1 MNLLI
6 CSQINQPLEAL
17 FSEFKHTQFQDWKAQ
32 LLIDLKKDSVD
43 NLLMTRIEEL
53 DVPVYLESENAPTSQ
68 SISSLRKAHHP
79 EFASAND
86 WEICV
91 NIDTADLVKANKQAL
106 HALEN
111 GATAIRFTGHE
122 ISNQEELILVLRNIL
137 PDIARIHFDCG
148 EASASL
154 LFMYQDEIARRKLD
168 PLCIQGSVSLD
179 PLGDFAFQGSFAYS
193 KEESM
198 QLLSASVDFSS
209 IHLPLFKTI
218 NVNASTW
225 HNSGASAVQELA
237 LAISVMNEYF
247 IELKSD
253 KEKIARAMQVSMAA
267 GSEYFLQ
274 IAKFR
279 SMRILWH
286 MLLEGH
292 GLNAD
297 SFPLWISSETASR
310 NKTLYD
316 PHNNTLRAT
325 TEAMS
330 AIIGGSDELTIHPHD
345 MFYKIP
351 DESSQR
357 TALNIHHL
365 LHDESNLDK
374 VLDVAS
380 GSYVI
385 EQMTSDLIDKAW
397 KLFLTIEE
405 KGGFVAA
412 LRVGFIQDQLVQ
424 SRAAIEKNIRTRKRS
439 LVGVSTFADAKASVH
454 VEIHSQRDPLSKLP
468 EIRVVEPFREATV
481 FESLRQA
488 FTLEKSPS
496 VFLAVFGDELK
507 RNARAGFAAE
517 FMAVGGFVST
527 TGEAQVALI
536 DQLQSEAALK
546 AQVIILCSDD
556 DAYLQAVETL
566 LKDGWPSV
574 PVIIAGKPSNAQ
586 QLEELGIHDF
596 IFIGCDVAAVLGN
609 LSEEILH

>member
-1 MNLLI
+1 
-6 CSQINQPLEAL
+6 LETL
-17 FSEFKHTQFQDWKAQ
+17 FSEFKHTQFHDWKAQ
-32 LLIDLKKDSVD
+32 LLKDLKKDSVD
-43 NLLMTRIEEL
+43 NLLTTRIEEL
-53 DVPVYLESENAPTSQ
+53 DVPVYLESENAPNAQ
-68 SISSLRKAHHP
+68 PISSLRIAHHP

-106 HALEN
+106 HALQN

-154 LFMYQDEIARRKLD
+154 LFMYQDEIERRKLD
-168 PLCIQGSVSLD
+168 PMRIQGSVSLD
-179 PLGDFAFQGSFAYS
+179 PLGDFAFHGSFAYS

-198 QLLSASVDFSS
+198 QLLSASVDFAS

-218 NVNASTW
+218 NVNAATW
-225 HNSGASAVQELA
+225 HNAGA
-237 LAISVMNEYF
+237 SVMNEYF
-247 IELKSD
+247 VELKSD
-253 KEKIARAMQVSMAA
+253 KEKIARAMQVCMAA

-274 IAKFR
+274 IAKYR
-279 SMRILWH
+279 SLRILWH

-292 GLNAD
+292 GLNSED
-297 SFPLWISSETASR
+297 FPLWISSETASR

-316 PHNNTLRAT
+316 PHNNIIRAT
-325 TEAMS
+325 TESMS
-330 AIIGGSDELTIHPHD
+330 AIIGGTDELTIHPHD
-345 MFYKIP
+345 IFYKIP
-351 DESSQR
+351 DEVSQR

-385 EQMTSDLIDKAW
+385 EQMTSDLTEKAW
-397 KLFLTIEE
+397 GLFLTIEE

-412 LRVGFIQDQLVQ
+412 LRSGFIQDRLVV
-424 SRAAIEKNIRTRKRS
+424 SRAAIEKNIRTRKRA
-439 LVGVSTFADAKASVH
+439 LVGVSTFADAKALVH
-454 VEIHSQRDPLSKLP
+454 VEIQSQRDPLSKLP
-468 EIRVVEPFREATV
+468 EIRVVETFREATV

-496 VFLAVFGDELK
+496 AFLAVFGDAVK
-507 RNARAGFAAE
+507 RNARAGFASE
-517 FMAVGGFVST
+517 FMAVGGFVSH

-536 DQLQSEAALK
+536 DQLQSEAALN
-546 AQVIILCSDD
+546 AQVIVLCSDD
-556 DAYLQAVETL
+556 DSYLQAVETL
-566 LKDGWPSV
+566 LKDGWPSI
-574 PVIIAGKPSNAQ
+574 PVIVAGKPSNAQ
-586 QLEELGIHDF
+586 QLEELGVHDF
-596 IFIGCDVAAVLGN
+596 IFMGCDVAVVFGN